1 MYLKNHLKIHQPNVA
16 KIKGQVRK
24 AGLKVACAIR
34 QEPNQLL
41 S

>member
-24 AGLKVACAIR
+24 AGLKVASAR